1 VPLPKLLG
9 SAPLFRG
16 GTPSMK
22 INGNEVR
29 TGNILEY
36 QGRLMRATKV
46 HIVQMGNWRSY
57 LQVEL
62 KDIRDGTKLNERI
75 RPADVVERVQLDE
88 KEYQFLYRDGA
99 QYTFMD
105 NETFDQITVD
115 EELIGDPAV
124 FLQEGMQ
131 VSVQSYEGKPIS
143 ITIPGTV
150 TMRIAEADPV
160 VKGQTASSSYKPAKL
175 ENGVRVMVPPHIES
189 GTRIVV
195 NTSDSSYVERAKD

>member
-1 VPLPKLLG
+1 
-9 SAPLFRG
+9 
-16 GTPSMK
+16 MK
-22 INGNEVR
+22 INGNELR
-29 TGNILEY
+29 QGNILEY

-62 KDIRDGTKLNERI
+62 KDIQSGTKLNERI

-88 KEYQFLYRDGA
+88 KDYQFLFKDGN

-105 NETFDQITVD
+105 NETFEQITVD
-115 EELIGDPAV
+115 EEVIGEPAV

-131 VSVQSYEGKPIS
+131 VSVQSFEGKALS
-143 ITIPGTV
+143 VTLPGTV
-150 TMRIAEADPV
+150 TMRIEEADPV

-175 ENGVRVMVPPHIES
+175 ENGVRVMVPPHIEA
-189 GTRIVV
+189 GARIVV
-195 NTSDSSYVERAKD
+195 NTSDLSYVERAKD

>member
-1 VPLPKLLG
+1 
-9 SAPLFRG
+9 
-16 GTPSMK
+16 MK
-22 INGNEVR
+22 ISGNAIR

-46 HIVQMGNWRSY
+46 HIVQAGNWRSY

-88 KEYQFLYRDGA
+88 KPYQFLFKDGD

-105 NETFDQITVD
+105 QETFEQIAVS
-115 EELIGDPAV
+115 EEAIGEPHV
-124 FLQEGMQ
+124 FLKDGMI
-131 VSVQSYEGKPIS
+131 VSIQTYEGSPIS
-143 ITIPGTV
+143 VSLPPTV
-150 TMRIAEADPV
+150 TMKVVEADAV
-160 VKGQTASSSYKPAKL
+160 VRGQTASSSYKPAKL
-175 ENGVRVMVPPHIES
+175 ENGVRVLVPPHIEV

-195 NTSDSSYVERAKD
+195 NTDDASYVERAKD